1 VIETQPIGFDR
12 SSDQYASIADELIE
26 LVVGE
31 PDGILV
37 LLAGG
42 G

>member
-12 SSDQYASIADELIE
+12 SSDQYASIADELVESII
-26 LVVGE
+26 GQ

-37 LLAGG
+37 SLAGG